1 VKVASWLVALLF
13 LTVGVDVAVAGH
25 VSPAAHLA
33 PFGHPVLSVASGS
46 MAPTI
51 RTGDLINDDPVPASQ
66 TAHLTVGQI
75 ISFTVA
81 AGKGRRVFTHRI
93 VAVNTGAGGRV
104 TYTTK
109 GDANDAPDMARVA
122 PADVIGYYRWKIP
135 DGGYALRALRQPL
148 VIALLLFLTAV
159 VPFVVGPAR
168 RPGRRLPTPVT
179 TRAGQGASKPNHH
192 I

>member
-1 VKVASWLVALLF
+1 
-13 LTVGVDVAVAGH
+13 
-25 VSPAAHLA
+25 
-33 PFGHPVLSVASGS
+33 

-51 RTGDLINDDPVPASQ
+51 RTGDLIIDDPVPAWQ
-66 TAHLTVGQI
+66 TAHLRVGEI

-81 AGKGRRVFTHRI
+81 SGESQRVFTHRI
-93 VAVNTGAGGRV
+93 VAVNAGAGGV

-109 GDANDAPDMARVA
+109 GDANDAPDIDRVA
-122 PADVIGYYRWKIP
+122 PADVVGSYRWRIP

-168 RPGRRLPTPVT
+168 RRGRVVLNAVT
-179 TRAGQGASKPNHH
+179 TGAGQSAGKADHH
-192 I
+192 IETQQK